1 MDIRESTNTS
11 EVLYLF
17 YVDNDNKET
26 ILFQSTKARNF
37 VLNGGVEQQTAFIQD
52 NPAVITYE
60 NGQYSVYWPVDEW
73 QFILVSPYD
82 YETSLRLAGD
92 LEYIKAL

>member
-1 MDIRESTNTS
+1 MLLDRLRDRSQFLLEILLTIQTIPDP
-11 EVLYLF
+11 YL
-17 YVDNDNKET
+17 
-26 ILFQSTKARNF
+26 LQS
-37 VLNGGVEQQTAFIQD
+37 
-52 NPAVITYE
+52 YE
-60 NGQYSVYWPVDEW
+60 NGQYSVYWTIDEW

>member
-1 MDIRESTNTS
+1 M
-11 EVLYLF
+11 
-17 YVDNDNKET
+17 
-26 ILFQSTKARNF
+26 
-37 VLNGGVEQQTAFIQD
+37 EQQTAFIQD

-60 NGQYSVYWPVDEW
+60 NGQYSVYWTVDEW